1 MYSKFLNG
9 MHFRPFIIFLL
20 ALNFLTPFGGQSQE
34 KARIEL
40 EQGDRL
46 IGENI
51 NGIDY
56 KILIGDVVLIHDGTY
71 FYCDSAVINNERN
84 DFRAFGK
91 VYVLMSDS
99 VELYGD
105 RLTYEGNT
113 KVAHVYDN
121 VRLIDKKTTLYTEYL
136 IYYRLQKK
144 GTYNQGGRIVDDE
157 NVLTSRIGEYYS
169 TLNEY
174 FFTDSVTVTT
184 PEHVIKSDTLRY
196 NTQSETVHFRGYS
209 TLTSKDDFMF
219 AYKGWSDTKNDIT
232 SLKNHA
238 MVKHKHHIIYGDS
251 VYFDKTQEYGYAE
264 KDAVLMDT
272 EKEMVVEGQT
282 VEYIL
287 QESYAYATDSAFAV
301 LIDNNDSLFLHADT
315 LKMLFD
321 SANKFDRLLAYD
333 KTKFF
338 RKDMQ
343 GACDLLI
350 YNLKDSIISMYQE
363 PVLWSGKNQL
373 TSDSL
378 KIFMTNNA
386 IDSLSMYNSA
396 FIVSEDS
403 MNTYNQ
409 IKGRDVVAFF
419 KRNEMDKI
427 RVNGN
432 SETIYYIRDEN
443 TKAII
448 GVNKALSSNMV
459 ITLENRE
466 MIEILYLDNPKA
478 TLYPITDITPEEQK
492 LKGFKWLDYMRPKKK
507 EDIFKNPAA
516 ILAPITETKPE
527 KKSAKATEPKTEN
540 NKVNTKKQPIN
551 K

>member
-1 MYSKFLNG
+1 
-9 MHFRPFIIFLL
+9 MHFRPFIIFLFI
-20 ALNFLTPFGGQSQE
+20 LNFLIPFSGQSQE
-34 KARIEL
+34 KAKIIL
-40 EQGDRL
+40 EQGDQL
-46 IGENI
+46 VGENI
-51 NGIDY
+51 DGVDY
-56 KILIGDVVLIHDGTY
+56 KILIGNVILIHDGTT
-71 FYCDSAVINNERN
+71 FYCDSAVINSVRN
-84 DFRAFGK
+84 DFRAFGN

-105 RLTYEGNT
+105 RLSYQGNA
-113 KVAHVYDN
+113 KIAYVYDN
-121 VRLIDKKTTLYTEYL
+121 VRLIDDKTTLYTDYL

-144 GTYNQGGRIVDDE
+144 GIFNRGGRIVDGE

-169 TLNEY
+169 TLKEY
-174 FFTDSVTVTT
+174 FFTDSVIVTT
-184 PEHVIKSDTLRY
+184 PEYLIKSDTLRY
-196 NTQSETVHFRGYS
+196 NTISEIVHFRGYS
-209 TLTSKDDFMF
+209 TLTGEEDFMF

-238 MVKHKHHIIYGDS
+238 TVKHKQHIIYGDS
-251 VYFDKTQEYGYAE
+251 VYFDKKQEYGYAE
-264 KDAVLMDT
+264 KNAVLMDV
-272 EKEMVVEGQT
+272 EKDMVVEGQT

-287 QESYAYATDSAFAV
+287 QEGYAYSTDSAFAI

-321 SANKFDRLLAYD
+321 TADKFDRLLAYD

-343 GACDLLI
+343 GACDFLI
-350 YNLKDSIISMYQE
+350 YNLKDSIISMYKE

-378 KIFMTNNA
+378 KIFMTNKV
-386 IDSLSMYNSA
+386 IDSLVMYNSA

-403 MNTYNQ
+403 MSTYNQ
-409 IKGRDVVAFF
+409 IKGRDVVAYFV
-419 KRNEMDKI
+419 NNDMDRI
-427 RVNGN
+427 LVNGN

-443 TKAII
+443 TKLII
-448 GVNKALSSNMV
+448 GVNKALASNME

-466 MIEILYLDNPKA
+466 MIEILYLENPKA

-507 EDIFKNPAA
+507 EDIFKNSIAPAA
-516 ILAPITETKPE
+516 PLPETGNEIIPTET
-527 KKSAKATEPKTEN
+527 SEPKTESLESGG
-540 NKVNTKKQPIN
+540 KSRKPIEKIN
-551 K
+551 KEIK